1 MPSLPMLLICVTRV
15 AEAMVDNCCK
25 KLISFKSLEAT
36 AGIQLHQAIE
46 GAHLEETLKNKLSEA
61 IDHLLTAED
70 VSGSGSAQ
78 TAVEE
83 SSSVGASPSERSILI
98 ILMKSTL
105 LSFII
110 AHKAFS
116 FLAHT
121 KSATT
126 SFMRTGSFPNKRHN
140 RRINQFSNAVTIMSP
155 LCCLTMESSLR
166 RFLSRGPINLQH
178 NKAQRLR
185 VRLRDHL
192 IQ

>member
-1 MPSLPMLLICVTRV
+1 MVTEINNIGKLWHACQSLPMSLICVTRV

-36 AGIQLHQAIE
+36 AGIQLYQAIE

-105 LSFII
+105 LSWRW
-110 AHKAFS
+110 KYR
-116 FLAHT
+116 LAHS
-121 KSATT
+121 KL
-126 SFMRTGSFPNKRHN
+126 RLKH
-140 RRINQFSNAVTIMSP
+140 VHH
-155 LCCLTMESSLR
+155 CLFKWHYPSK
-166 RFLSRGPINLQH
+166 FL
-178 NKAQRLR
+178 
-185 VRLRDHL
+185 
-192 IQ
+192 